1 MKDLNGE
8 TGIYHTP
15 FLYQSTPCSTL
26 VGSYAPYRS
35 SFNQLLLALNCP
47 NDLREQLGGVTLL
60 PRSSE
65 YSKPIK
71 ALPLYLSTVSCIC
84 ATRFTS
90 SSKPGGTGS
99 PGVIFML
106 PLFALRRNAGS
117 DTNCRAFTAKN
128 NSNSK
133 ERSCLTAHTQAP
145 TLATEPKINGN
156 ILVVWLRICDANCTF
171 TAANIEAYKTQS
183 DVGVL
188 KNSALSGYSTNEHYT
203 VLECNVLML

>member
-8 TGIYHTP
+8 SGIYHTP

-26 VGSYAPYRS
+26 VGSYAPYS
-35 SFNQLLLALNCP
+35 
-47 NDLREQLGGVTLL
+47 
-60 PRSSE
+60 SSE

-106 PLFALRRNAGS
+106 PLFALRRKAFLYNLTWKTAGTVVGS

-156 ILVVWLRICDANCTF
+156 FLVVWLRICDANCTF